1 VGLARGDKEWPRQ
14 RGTRHVWVLDD
25 NPLKPPHQGLVLAWA
40 RHSYRWRAL
49 TIFTCAED
57 DGSVSYTMRWFPVE
71 RLAPVPSD
79 ANNAFVFRGFR
90 ELGRG

>member
-1 VGLARGDKEWPRQ
+1 MGQLRRDKDWPRQ

-49 TIFTCAED
+49 VIFTDTD
-57 DGSVSYTMRWFPVE
+57 DAGAVSYAMRWFPVE
-71 RLAPVPSD
+71 RLAPVISD
-79 ANNAFVFRGFR
+79 PNKSFEFRGFLSR
-90 ELGRG
+90 